1 MSGLSRALEREL
13 VLAEGA
19 DLARRGE
26 YEAAV
31 ALLEPDSAG
40 DPARLDLLARVHA
53 QAGDLAAADAAW
65 AAVLELQPDDSAA
78 TAGRRV
84 IAKVH
89 SGRLRRRPIRRYLL
103 TAGAVVLVGGAIAG
117 GIVLT
122 TRPSPPPAVIA
133 AKPDD
138 GLRAELDRLHSAQS
152 RDATAAQERQE
163 KLKKLAKAL
172 AAPGVVTKTG
182 ADTVAVTFDR
192 SLFSP
197 NAITPNEAGR
207 TALTDWAKVLKGQSV
222 RVTVVGHGVAVPG
235 GPASGGS
242 NVSLARAS
250 AAARMLAGASG
261 LPLAAFA
268 VSSADQGSDPAASR
282 TVTLEVRP
290 NGA

>member
-1 MSGLSRALEREL
+1 MNGLSPALEREL

-53 QAGDLAAADAAW
+53 QSGDLAAADAAW
-65 AAVLELQPDDSAA
+65 AAVLALQPGNSAA
-78 TAGRRV
+78 KAGRRV

-89 SGRLRRRPIRRYLL
+89 SGRLRRRPIRRHLL
-103 TAGAVVLVGGAIAG
+103 TAGAVAAIGGAIAG

-122 TRPSPPPAVIA
+122 TRQAPPVGTM

-138 GLRAELDRLHSAQS
+138 GLRAELGRLHSEQS
-152 RDATAAQERQE
+152 RDAAAAKERQE
-163 KLKKLAKAL
+163 KLKQLAKTL
-172 AAPGVVTKTG
+172 AAPGVSTKVGT
-182 ADTVAVTFDR
+182 DAVTVSFDG

-197 NAITPNEAGR
+197 NATAPNESGR
-207 TALTDWAKVLKGQSV
+207 AMLTTWALVLKGQSI
-222 RVTVVGHGVAVPG
+222 RVTVLGHGMPVPG

-242 NVSLARAS
+242 TVSLARAAS
-250 AAARMLAGASG
+250 AARVLAGASG
-261 LPLAAFA
+261 LPLTAFA
-268 VSSADQGSDPAASR
+268 VATADQGENPAR

-290 NGA
+290 TGG